1 MVKKG
6 VKAMMRTFSV
16 RTPANNFRR
25 RYGCGMP
32 AFTLT
37 ELVVVILIVSLI
49 ILLAGSNLYGLLVKN
64 TFRGQ
69 LQEIV
74 SAMQMAANSS
84 AETSRRYEFIFDLNA
99 QSYLLRQITTTT
111 SADILEDEIIMSSE
125 LADNC
130 RIAYVIFDDGDYTN
144 QDRAKFRVGR
154 SGWQYGGK
162 IVFTDAAERPYS
174 IIVNRLDRNITL
186 REGDPVILMPKSPE
200 EVAF

>member
-6 VKAMMRTFSV
+6 VRTMIRTFSA
-16 RTPANNFRR
+16 RTPTNNLQRR
-25 RYGCGMP
+25 CRCGLS

-49 ILLAGSNLYGLLVKN
+49 ILLAGSNLYGLLMKN

-69 LQEIV
+69 IQEIV
-74 SAMQMAANSS
+74 AAMQMAAYSS

-111 SADILEDEIIMSSE
+111 SADILEEEIIMSNE

-144 QDRAKFRVGR
+144 QDRAKFRVGM

-162 IVFTDAAERPYS
+162 IVFTDAEERLYS
-174 IIVNRLDRNITL
+174 VIVNRLGRNITL
-186 REGDPVILMPKSPE
+186 RDGDALILMPKSPE
-200 EVAF
+200 EVPF